1 MWILTGPFDSNTN
14 VDVTTFQKSKLLKTG
29 KSYSLGRKDQPLI
42 IMHKRISKDH
52 GEFQVEDSTNDDIT
66 IPSFQP
72 ALRYVHKRDKKIK
85 IDRGSARVEVE
96 PSSTETLQDGDVI
109 WPIVGVKISVKW
121 EPVCCY
127 CPPEEHQLPPLIQG
141 CTSLGINLVHTPQP
155 QVTHHLI
162 SSFTPSAAIAASLL
176 SASQFVRA
184 EWLEE
189 VIRLGSEADGN
200 PSGGASLEWDFA
212 LPLLSKYRPSFSPTL
227 KDSQKA
233 FNVWEPN
240 EERLNM
246 LNDYRFFL
254 LAENRHET
262 GSDMK
267 ELIQRGGGLYEVLEA
282 HAGQSKWRQS
292 FVRGNAKEGQK
303 LVVVG
308 NSDSLKMALDE
319 HDWQDLHDE
328 IEGFALP
335 FVSPDAI
342 IQAVINVDV
351 SAFNNALEAEK
362 KQQASQ
368 TASSNAES
376 LHSEGSCPQGDPPRP
391 VRSLSRRNAIES
403 QVDDAPIGSSRCDK
417 LKGPP
422 SSAGDHSEDDRPR
435 KLVRSSSRAI
445 SLEPEADST
454 PIGRPTRPALPRSTR
469 RQLNTVID
477 VVPTTQL
484 SSTAIDL
491 TIPVQTRPKPPKRR
505 REASEPLQ
513 ETETVR
519 QSPDPESRT
528 KRVRRDF
535 EMSQTQDLNAVAGIY
550 SQLSVPINIGDF
562 NYFNQESQ
570 TQTQTQNKAM
580 EGIQRS
586 VPKLPAV
593 LEEEEETQVAET
605 HVPDSRRGV
614 KRKAEATADTETTKA
629 SKKTKLP
636 VIPEPIEPAPDTG
649 ASKRPPKS
657 KASDVRQLDTD
668 STFLKAIASTKKGKK
683 KEDDLDR
690 DFNNLKIARPEI
702 DHREEEW
709 NVLDDFG
716 DDTGIR
722 GNFMVIV
729 EMEVK
734 ERRAKPDVAPNWQG
748 KPNFKKFKK
757 RAGAPL
763 RGKVELVVSE
773 DNDYGLGP
781 GEFIDKRQTK
791 I

>member
-52 GEFQVEDSTNDDIT
+52 GEFQVEGSTNDDIT

-127 CPPEEHQLPPLIQG
+127 CPPGEHQLPPLIQG

-189 VIRLGSEADGN
+189 VIRLGSKADGN

-308 NSDSLKMALDE
+308 NSDSLKVALDE

-362 KQQASQ
+362 KLQGRSSQ

-417 LKGPP
+417 PKGPS

-435 KLVRSSSRAI
+435 K
-445 SLEPEADST
+445 
-454 PIGRPTRPALPRSTR
+454 STR
-469 RQLNTVID
+469 RQLNTVTD
-477 VVPTTQL
+477 VVPTTQ
-484 SSTAIDL
+484 SYSTAIDL
-491 TIPVQTRPKPPKRR
+491 TASCVYFIRIIKIDFTQIPVQTRPKPPKRR

-614 KRKAEATADTETTKA
+614 KRKAEATADTETVSMMRSDSTKA

-636 VIPEPIEPAPDTG
+636 VIPEPIEPASDTG

-709 NVLDDFG
+709 NILDDFG

-781 GEFIDKRQTK
+781 GGFIDKRQTK